1 MTCFCNVISSRS
13 IDFNINYFGTEFEFV
28 LSCLLRAYFP
38 VTCFISR
45 QVSFPHVFFISGFL
59 EGQFSVSRFMLVSG
73 LCVEKMKNKQ
83 KIYNKKQIKSYSE
96 VLIYLI

>member
-38 VTCFISR
+38 VMCFISR
-45 QVSFPHVFFISGFL
+45 QVSFLHVFFISGFL
-59 EGQFSVSRFMLVSG
+59 EGPLSVSRFKLVSG
-73 LCVEKMKNKQ
+73 LWIEKITKDKELHQDSFFLPLEMMK
-83 KIYNKKQIKSYSE
+83 S
-96 VLIYLI
+96 